1 MKKFLSLALALLMVL
16 SFAAVA
22 GAEGEARTIEFW
34 HTSGGDIGKALEAN
48 VNAFNESQSEIF
60 CNATFQGDYD
70 SALTKIKAAVPAGE
84 GPDVFQMFEM
94 ATAYLADVDWIIPFQ
109 EMLDADPF
117 MELSELNAMLT
128 NYYTVDGQFLCLP
141 FNPSSPIMYY
151 NKTAFDAAGITE
163 IPTTFAEIEAIAEQ
177 LTSVEGNPQ
186 YAMGL
191 SIYGWFFEELLV
203 NAGYYYVNNENGRAD
218 TATAIE
224 YDTNGGGKLVME
236 AWKKLVDDGVCYDF
250 GVDNDG
256 SKAAFMAGTTA
267 ITFESTA
274 QLRTIENGAS
284 FEVGTAFMP
293 SVLDE
298 RPNRTIVGGGN
309 LWMVR
314 TGDEQRQADTWEFMK
329 FMSSAEPA
337 ANFSMAT
344 GYYAANSSAYEVPEY
359 VTYLEEN
366 PNAQVALDQLNASE
380 VSNLTGSLFTG
391 VNAELRQIW
400 QEEFDLYLQGGYGTV
415 EDAMVEMAARSNAA
429 IETYNTTGEAA

>member
-1 MKKFLSLALALLMVL
+1 MKKFLSLALVLLMAL
-16 SFAAVA
+16 SFASVA
-22 GAEGEARTIEFW
+22 SAETEARTIEFW
-34 HTSGGDIGKALEAN
+34 HTSGGDIGNALQAN
-48 VNAFNESQSEIF
+48 VDAFNASQSEIF

-70 SALTKIKAAVPAGE
+70 SALIKIKAAVPAGE

-94 ATAYLADVDWIIPFQ
+94 ATAYLADVDWVIPFQ

-117 MELSELNAMLT
+117 MELSELNPMLT

-236 AWKKLVDDGVCYDF
+236 AWKKLVDDGVCYNF

-274 QLRTIENGAS
+274 QLRTIENGSS

-298 RPNRTIVGGGN
+298 RPDRTIVGGGN

-366 PNAQVALDQLNASE
+366 PNAQVALDQLEESE
-380 VSNLTGSLFTG
+380 RSARLCSLFTG

-415 EDAMVEMAARSNAA
+415 EDAMAEMAARSNAA

>member
-1 MKKFLSLALALLMVL
+1 
-16 SFAAVA
+16 
-22 GAEGEARTIEFW
+22 
-34 HTSGGDIGKALEAN
+34 
-48 VNAFNESQSEIF
+48 
-60 CNATFQGDYD
+60 
-70 SALTKIKAAVPAGE
+70 
-84 GPDVFQMFEM
+84 
-94 ATAYLADVDWIIPFQ
+94 
-109 EMLDADPF
+109 
-117 MELSELNAMLT
+117 
-128 NYYTVDGQFLCLP
+128 
-141 FNPSSPIMYY
+141 
-151 NKTAFDAAGITE
+151 
-163 IPTTFAEIEAIAEQ
+163 
-177 LTSVEGNPQ
+177 
-186 YAMGL
+186 
-191 SIYGWFFEELLV
+191 
-203 NAGYYYVNNENGRAD
+203 
-218 TATAIE
+218 
-224 YDTNGGGKLVME
+224 ME
-236 AWKKLVDDGVCYDF
+236 AWKKLVDDGVCYNF

-274 QLRTIENGAS
+274 QLATITNGSS
-284 FEVGTAFMP
+284 FEVGTAFLP

-298 RPNRTIVGGGN
+298 RPDRAIVGGGN

-314 TGDEQRQADTWEFMK
+314 TGDEQRRADTWEFMK
-329 FMSSAEPA
+329 FTSSAEPA

>member
-1 MKKFLSLALALLMVL
+1 MKKFLSLALVLLMAL
-16 SFAAVA
+16 SFASVA
-22 GAEGEARTIEFW
+22 SAETEARTIEFW
-34 HTSGGDIGKALEAN
+34 HCQGGDIGAAVQAN
-48 VNAFNESQSEIF
+48 VDAFNASQSEIF
-60 CNATFQGDYD
+60 CNATFQGGYD
-70 SALTKIKAAVPAGE
+70 DALIKIKAAVPAGE
-84 GPDVFQMFEM
+84 GPDVFQIYEM

-117 MELSELNAMLT
+117 MELSGLHPLLT
-128 NYYTVDGQFLCLP
+128 NSYTVDGQFLCLP

-236 AWKKLVDDGVCYDF
+236 AWKKLVDDGVCYNF

-274 QLRTIENGAS
+274 QLRTIENGSS

-309 LWMVR
+309 LWLVR
-314 TGDEQRQADTWEFMK
+314 SGDEQRQNDAWEFMK
-329 FMSSAEPA
+329 FMASAEPS

-366 PNAQVALDQLNASE
+366 PNAQVALDQLEESE

-400 QEEFDLYLQGGYGTV
+400 QEEFDLYLQGGYGSIDEALT
-415 EDAMVEMAARSNAA
+415 AMADRSNASIA
-429 IETYNTTGEAA
+429 SYNATGAEA

>member
-1 MKKFLSLALALLMVL
+1 MKKFLSLALVLLMAL
-16 SFAAVA
+16 SFASVA
-22 GAEGEARTIEFW
+22 SAETEARTIEFW
-34 HTSGGDIGKALEAN
+34 HTSGGDIGNALQAN
-48 VNAFNESQSEIF
+48 VDAFNASQSEIF

-70 SALTKIKAAVPAGE
+70 SALIKIKAAVPAGE

-94 ATAYLADVDWIIPFQ
+94 ATAYLADVDWVIPFQ

-236 AWKKLVDDGVCYDF
+236 AWKKLVDDGVCYNF

-274 QLRTIENGAS
+274 QLRTIENGSS

-298 RPNRTIVGGGN
+298 RPDRTIVGGGN

-366 PNAQVALDQLNASE
+366 PNAQVALDQLEESE
-380 VSNLTGSLFTG
+380 VSTLTGSLFTG

-415 EDAMVEMAARSNAA
+415 EDAMAEMAARSNAA

>member
-1 MKKFLSLALALLMVL
+1 MKKFLSLTLALLMVL
-16 SFAAVA
+16 SFATVA
-22 GAEGEARTIEFW
+22 GAEGEARTIQFW
-34 HTSGGDIGKALEAN
+34 HTSGGDIGNALQAN
-48 VNAFNESQSEIF
+48 VDAFNESQSEIF

-70 SALTKIKAAVPAGE
+70 SALIKIKAAVPAGE

-94 ATAYLADVDWIIPFQ
+94 ATAYLADVDWVIPFQ
-109 EMLDADPF
+109 EMLDQDPF
-117 MELSELNAMLT
+117 MDIEDLNPMLR

-274 QLRTIENGAS
+274 QLATITNGSS

-359 VTYLEEN
+359 VSYHEEN
-366 PNAQVALDQLNASE
+366 PNAQVALDQLEESE
-380 VSNLTGSLFTG
+380 VSTLTGSLFTG

-415 EDAMVEMAARSNAA
+415 EDAMAEMAARSNAA